1 MRTMQTTTNLH
12 ERAWRA
18 LMTADPA
25 EKCAA
30 VTALAEDFAAG
41 RARVVVDE
49 DLLAPCLVPGR
60 PERPELVPP
69 RETVRRGVGTREGHA
84 ALLHAIAH
92 IEFNAINLALDCVAR
107 FRSLP
112 VDFHAG
118 WLRVAEEEALHYRM
132 VCERLHALGTRYGDY
147 SAHDGL
153 WEMACKTAGD
163 LVARMALVPRVLE
176 ARGLDATP
184 PIIARL
190 EQIGDV
196 ASVAVLRRILI
207 DEAGHVALGDR
218 WFRWACAQRGLEP
231 EATYL
236 ALIEQHCAP
245 LPQLPMNLAARRAAG
260 FSDGELQALQER
272 ALAARDA
279 RTKQKG
285 G

>member
-1 MRTMQTTTNLH
+1 MRTTTNLH
-12 ERAWRA
+12 DRAWRA

-30 VTALAEDFAAG
+30 VAGLAEDFAAG
-41 RARVVVDE
+41 RAEVVVAE
-49 DLLAPCLVPGR
+49 DVRTPCLVPGR
-60 PERPELVPP
+60 PVRPELVPP

-112 VDFHAG
+112 ADFHAD
-118 WLRVAEEEALHYRM
+118 WLHVANEEALHYQM
-132 VCERLHALGTRYGDY
+132 VCERLHALGARYGDF

-153 WEMACKTAGD
+153 WEMACKTADD

-184 PIIARL
+184 PIIAKL
-190 EQIGDV
+190 EQIGDT
-196 ASVAVLRRILI
+196 ASVAVLQRILT
-207 DEAGHVALGDR
+207 DEAGHVALGDQ

-236 ALIEQHCAP
+236 ALLDRYRAP

-272 ALAARDA
+272 ALAARSVRA
-279 RTKQKG
+279 RG
-285 G
+285 